1 MCAKWYNENRKN
13 VKGEPM
19 MEKKL
24 LLIDGNSL
32 TYRAFFAL
40 PPMTDAQ
47 GRNTNAAY
55 GFTMML
61 LKLLEEEKPTHM
73 LVAFDASKETFR
85 HDVYQEYKGSR
96 EKTPSELREQFPIVR
111 DICEALGIQMME
123 LDRYEADDLIGTL
136 AQTMPADK
144 VRVVTG
150 DKDLLQL
157 VTSRID
163 VLITK
168 RGITD
173 VQCMTEELF
182 AEIYG
187 GLKPIQMID
196 LKGLMGD
203 KSDNIPGVPG
213 IGEKTAVKLI
223 ASYGSVEGVYE
234 HVDELKGKQKEKIV
248 ENEHLAR
255 LSKELATIKCDV
267 PIEATLDDLEIADVD
282 TQVPYSLFQSLG
294 FKSLTNKFAPVVKEE
309 DKEEL
314 NVKTV
319 TSMPDITDAVLIV
332 EQLREDYMEEDIVG
346 IAMAIEDTIYVASPE
361 LIKDP
366 AFKAWIESD
375 AKKICLDAK
384 QAAFALRKHGMLL
397 NSYEDLLLAGYLL
410 NLSGGTTLDSIAGH
424 YALMAPN
431 EESVFGKG
439 AKRAVPSDDLLHAYL
454 AEKARMVERLFPKV
468 VEELKANQQLELYET
483 LERPLSGVLA
493 DMEWLGIKVDVSTLQ
508 EMQED
513 LKVRLTNLESEI
525 HELAGEA
532 FNINSPKQLGVI
544 LFERLELPVMKKTKT
559 GYSTAAEVLERL
571 SPFHPII
578 EKIMLYRE
586 LGKLQST
593 YVEGLQKVVKEDG
606 KIHTRFAQ
614 TIAQTGRLSSV
625 NPNLQNI
632 PIRLEEGRKIRKA
645 FVPSE
650 PGWSLYA
657 ADYSQIE
664 LRVMAD
670 MSKDETL
677 VDAFRHGADIH
688 TRTASNVFGVPQEEV
703 TSAMRRQAKAVNFGI
718 IYGISD
724 YGLSQ
729 NLNITRKEAQSFID
743 RYFELFP
750 QIKEFM
756 DTAIEKARANG
767 FVETLMNR
775 RRNIPDI
782 NSKNFNLRG
791 FAERTAINTPIQGS
805 AADII
810 KKAMLD
816 VHAALQEAG
825 LQSRLLLQVHDELIF
840 EGPDEELDQLKSL
853 VKKAMEETVELSVP
867 LRVDGDAGK
876 SWFETK

>member
-1 MCAKWYNENRKN
+1 
-13 VKGEPM
+13 M
-19 MEKKL
+19 MENKL

-61 LKLLEEEKPTHM
+61 LKLLEEEQPTHM
-73 LVAFDASKETFR
+73 LVAFDASSETFR

-123 LDRYEADDLIGTL
+123 LHRYEADDLIGTL
-136 AQTMPADK
+136 ARTMPTD
-144 VRVVTG
+144 RTRIVTG

-157 VTSRID
+157 VTD
-163 VLITK
+163 KVEVLITK

-182 AEIYG
+182 AETYG

-203 KSDNIPGVPG
+203 KSDNIPGIPG

-223 ASYGSVEGVYE
+223 SAYGSVEGLYE
-234 HVDELKGKQKEKIV
+234 HVEDLKGKQKEKVIA
-248 ENEHLAR
+248 NEELAR
-255 LSKELATIKCDV
+255 LSKELATIKVDV
-267 PIEATLDDLEIADVD
+267 PLETTLDDLQIRNVD

-294 FKSLTNKFAPVVKEE
+294 FKSLTNRFAPVVKEE
-309 DKEEL
+309 DKEQL
-314 NVKTV
+314 NVV
-319 TSMPDITDAVLIV
+319 TITSLPKDVTDAVLIA
-332 EQLREDYMEEDIVG
+332 EQLREDYMEEDIIG
-346 IAMAIEDTIYVASPE
+346 FAIATPDTIYVAAPTLVE
-361 LIKDP
+361 DP
-366 AFKAWIESD
+366 AFRQWIESEHQ
-375 AKKICLDAK
+375 KICLDAK
-384 QAAFALRKHGMLL
+384 QVAFALRKHGLTL
-397 NSYEDLLLAGYLL
+397 NGYEDLLLAGYLL
-410 NLSGGTTLDSIAGH
+410 NLSGGTTLASIAGH

-431 EESVFGKG
+431 EEAVLGKG
-439 AKRAVPSDDLLHAYL
+439 AKRLAPEDEALHPYL
-454 AEKARMVERLFPKV
+454 AEKARMVELLFPKV
-468 VEELKANQQLELYET
+468 REELKANQQYDLYET

-493 DMEWLGIKVDVSTLQ
+493 EMEWTGIRVDVATLQ
-508 EMQED
+508 EMQAD
-513 LKVRLTNLESEI
+513 LAGRLTELETLVFEA
-525 HELAGEA
+525 AGES

-544 LFERLELPVMKKTKT
+544 LFEKLELPAFKKTKT
-559 GYSTAAEVLERL
+559 GYSTAADVLEKLRPL
-571 SPFHPII
+571 HPVIDH
-578 EKIMLYRE
+578 IMLYRE
-586 LGKLQST
+586 LQKLQST
-593 YVEGLQKVVKEDG
+593 YVEGLQKVIKEDG

-632 PIRLEEGRKIRKA
+632 PIRIEEGRKIRKA
-645 FVPSE
+645 FVPSQT
-650 PGWSLYA
+650 GWSLYA

-670 MSKDETL
+670 MSQDQTL
-677 VDAFRHGADIH
+677 VDAFLHDEDIH
-688 TRTASNVFGVPQEEV
+688 TQTASSVFGVEPEDV
-703 TSAMRRQAKAVNFGI
+703 TGNMRRQAKAVNFGI

-750 QIKEFM
+750 QIKQFM
-756 DTAIEKARANG
+756 DTAIETARANG

-816 VHAALQEAG
+816 VHAALKASN
-825 LQSRLLLQVHDELIF
+825 LKARLLLQVHDELIF
-840 EGPDEELDQLKSL
+840 EAPDEELDALQAL
-853 VKKAMEETVELSVP
+853 VKQAMEQTVELSVP
-867 LRVDGDAGK
+867 LRVDGGAGHT
-876 SWFETK
+876 WYETK

>member
-1 MCAKWYNENRKN
+1 
-13 VKGEPM
+13 M
-19 MEKKL
+19 MENKL

-61 LKLLEEEKPTHM
+61 LKLLEEEQPTHM
-73 LVAFDASKETFR
+73 LVAFDASSETFR

-123 LDRYEADDLIGTL
+123 LHRYEADDLIGTL
-136 AQTMPADK
+136 ARTMLTD
-144 VRVVTG
+144 RTRIVTG

-157 VTSRID
+157 VTD
-163 VLITK
+163 KVEVLITK

-182 AEIYG
+182 AETYG

-203 KSDNIPGVPG
+203 KSDNIPGIPG

-223 ASYGSVEGVYE
+223 SAYGSVEGLYE
-234 HVDELKGKQKEKIV
+234 HVEDLKGKQKEKVIA
-248 ENEHLAR
+248 NEELAR
-255 LSKELATIKCDV
+255 LSKELATIKVDV
-267 PIEATLDDLEIADVD
+267 PLETTLDDLQIRNVD

-294 FKSLTNKFAPVVKEE
+294 FKSLTNRFAPVVKEE
-309 DKEEL
+309 DKEQL
-314 NVKTV
+314 NVV
-319 TSMPDITDAVLIV
+319 TITSLPKDVTDAVLIA
-332 EQLREDYMEEDIVG
+332 EQLREDYMEEDIIG
-346 IAMAIEDTIYVASPE
+346 FAIATPDTIYVAAPTLVE
-361 LIKDP
+361 DP
-366 AFKAWIESD
+366 AFRQWIESEHQ
-375 AKKICLDAK
+375 KICLDAK
-384 QAAFALRKHGMLL
+384 QVAFALRKHGLTL
-397 NSYEDLLLAGYLL
+397 NGYEDLLLAGYLL
-410 NLSGGTTLDSIAGH
+410 NLSGGTTLASIAGH

-431 EESVFGKG
+431 EEAVLGKG
-439 AKRAVPSDDLLHAYL
+439 AKRLAPEDEALHPYL
-454 AEKARMVERLFPKV
+454 AEKARMVELLFPKV
-468 VEELKANQQLELYET
+468 REELKANQQYELYET

-493 DMEWLGIKVDVSTLQ
+493 EMEWTGIRVDVATLQ
-508 EMQED
+508 EMQAD
-513 LKVRLTNLESEI
+513 LAGRLTELETLVFEA
-525 HELAGEA
+525 AGES

-544 LFERLELPVMKKTKT
+544 LFEKLELPAFKKTKT
-559 GYSTAAEVLERL
+559 GYSTAADVLEKLRPL
-571 SPFHPII
+571 HPVIDH
-578 EKIMLYRE
+578 IMLYRE
-586 LGKLQST
+586 LQKLQST
-593 YVEGLQKVVKEDG
+593 YVEGLQKVIKEDG

-632 PIRLEEGRKIRKA
+632 PIRIEEGRKIRKA
-645 FVPSE
+645 FVPSQT
-650 PGWSLYA
+650 GWSLYA

-670 MSKDETL
+670 MSQDQTL
-677 VDAFRHGADIH
+677 VDAFLHDEDIH
-688 TRTASNVFGVPQEEV
+688 TQTASSVFGVEPEDV
-703 TSAMRRQAKAVNFGI
+703 TGNMRRQAKAVNFGI

-750 QIKEFM
+750 QIKQFM
-756 DTAIEKARANG
+756 DTAIETARANG

-816 VHAALQEAG
+816 VHAALKASN
-825 LQSRLLLQVHDELIF
+825 LKARLLLQVHDELIF
-840 EGPDEELDQLKSL
+840 EAPDEELDALQAL
-853 VKKAMEETVELSVP
+853 VKQAMEQTVELSVP
-867 LRVDGDAGK
+867 LRVDGGAGHT
-876 SWFETK
+876 WYETK

>member
-1 MCAKWYNENRKN
+1 
-13 VKGEPM
+13 M
-19 MEKKL
+19 MENKL

-61 LKLLEEEKPTHM
+61 LKLLEEEQPTHM
-73 LVAFDASKETFR
+73 LVAFDASSETFR

-123 LDRYEADDLIGTL
+123 LHRYEADDLIGTL
-136 AQTMPADK
+136 ARTMPTD
-144 VRVVTG
+144 RTRIVTG

-157 VTSRID
+157 VTD
-163 VLITK
+163 KVEVLITK

-182 AEIYG
+182 AETYG

-203 KSDNIPGVPG
+203 KSDNIPGIPG

-223 ASYGSVEGVYE
+223 SAYGSVEGLYE
-234 HVDELKGKQKEKIV
+234 HVEDLKGKQKEKVIA
-248 ENEHLAR
+248 NEELAR
-255 LSKELATIKCDV
+255 LSKELATIKVDV
-267 PIEATLDDLEIADVD
+267 PLETTLDDLQIRDVD

-294 FKSLTNKFAPVVKEE
+294 FKSLTNRFAPVVKEE
-309 DKEEL
+309 DKEQL
-314 NVKTV
+314 NVV
-319 TSMPDITDAVLIV
+319 TITSLPKDVTDAVLIA
-332 EQLREDYMEEDIVG
+332 EQLREDYMEEDIIG
-346 IAMAIEDTIYVASPE
+346 FAIATPDTIYVAAPTLVE
-361 LIKDP
+361 DP
-366 AFKAWIESD
+366 AFRQWIESEHR
-375 AKKICLDAK
+375 KICLDAK
-384 QAAFALRKHGMLL
+384 QVAFALRKHGLTL
-397 NSYEDLLLAGYLL
+397 NGYEDLLLAGYLL
-410 NLSGGTTLDSIAGH
+410 NLSGGTTLASIAGH

-431 EESVFGKG
+431 EEAVLGKG
-439 AKRAVPSDDLLHAYL
+439 AKRLAPEDEALHPYL
-454 AEKARMVERLFPKV
+454 AEKARMVELLFPKV
-468 VEELKANQQLELYET
+468 REELKANQQYELYET

-493 DMEWLGIKVDVSTLQ
+493 EMEWTGIRVDVATLQ
-508 EMQED
+508 EMQAD
-513 LKVRLTNLESEI
+513 LAGRLTELETLVFEA
-525 HELAGEA
+525 AGES

-544 LFERLELPVMKKTKT
+544 LFEKLELPAFKKTKT
-559 GYSTAAEVLERL
+559 GYSTAADVLEKLRPL
-571 SPFHPII
+571 HPVIDH
-578 EKIMLYRE
+578 IMLYRE
-586 LGKLQST
+586 LQKLQST
-593 YVEGLQKVVKEDG
+593 YVEGLQKVIKEDG

-632 PIRLEEGRKIRKA
+632 PIRIEEGRKIRKA
-645 FVPSE
+645 FVPSQT
-650 PGWSLYA
+650 GWSLYA

-670 MSKDETL
+670 MSQDQTL
-677 VDAFRHGADIH
+677 VDAFLHDEDIH
-688 TRTASNVFGVPQEEV
+688 TQTASSVFGVEPEDV
-703 TSAMRRQAKAVNFGI
+703 TGNMRRQAKAVNFGI

-750 QIKEFM
+750 QIKQFM
-756 DTAIEKARANG
+756 DTAIETARANG

-816 VHAALQEAG
+816 VHAALKASN
-825 LQSRLLLQVHDELIF
+825 LKARLLLQVHDELIF
-840 EGPDEELDQLKSL
+840 EAPDEELDALQAL
-853 VKKAMEETVELSVP
+853 VKQAMEQTVELSVP
-867 LRVDGDAGK
+867 LRVDGGAGHT
-876 SWFETK
+876 WYETK

>member
-1 MCAKWYNENRKN
+1 MEN
-13 VKGEPM
+13 
-19 MEKKL
+19 KL

-61 LKLLEEEKPTHM
+61 LKLLEEEQPTHM
-73 LVAFDASKETFR
+73 LVAFDASSETFR

-123 LDRYEADDLIGTL
+123 LHRYEADDLIGTL
-136 AQTMPADK
+136 ARTMLAD
-144 VRVVTG
+144 RTRIVTG

-157 VTSRID
+157 VTD
-163 VLITK
+163 QVEVLITK

-173 VQCMTEELF
+173 VQCMTEDLF
-182 AEIYG
+182 AETYG

-203 KSDNIPGVPG
+203 KSDNIPGIPG
-213 IGEKTAVKLI
+213 IGEKTAIKLI
-223 ASYGSVEGVYE
+223 SAYGSVEGLYE
-234 HVDELKGKQKEKIV
+234 HVEDLKGKQKEKVIA
-248 ENEHLAR
+248 NEDLAR
-255 LSKELATIKCDV
+255 LSKELATIKLDV
-267 PIEATLDDLEIADVD
+267 PLDVTLPDLQISDVD

-294 FKSLTNKFAPVVKEE
+294 FKSLTNRFAPVIKEE
-309 DKEEL
+309 DKEQL
-314 NVKTV
+314 NVET
-319 TSMPDITDAVLIV
+319 ITTLPSDVQDAVLVV
-332 EQLREDYMEEDIVG
+332 EQLREDYMEEDIIG
-346 IAMAIEDTIYVASPE
+346 FSIATPNQIYVASRE
-361 LIKDP
+361 LVEDP
-366 AFKAWIESD
+366 AFREWIESD
-375 AKKICLDAK
+375 HQKICLDAK
-384 QAAFALRKHGMLL
+384 QAAFALRKHGLKL
-397 NSYEDLLLAGYLL
+397 QAFDDLLLAGYLL
-410 NLSGGTTLDSIAGH
+410 NLSGGTTLASIAGH
-424 YALMAPN
+424 YAMMAPS
-431 EESVFGKG
+431 EEAVLGKG
-439 AKRAVPSDDLLHAYL
+439 AKRSVPTDELLHPYL
-454 AEKARMVERLFPKV
+454 AEKARMIERLFPKV
-468 VEELKANQQLELYET
+468 QEELKANQQFDLYET

-493 DMEWLGIKVDVSTLQ
+493 EMEWTGIRVDVATLQ
-508 EMQED
+508 EMQHD
-513 LKVRLTNLESEI
+513 LAGRLTDLE
-525 HELAGEA
+525 ELIYGQAGEA

-544 LFERLELPVMKKTKT
+544 LFEKLELPAFKKTKT
-559 GYSTAAEVLERL
+559 GYSTAADVLEKLRPL
-571 SPFHPII
+571 HPVIDH
-578 EKIMLYRE
+578 IMLYRE
-586 LGKLQST
+586 LQKLQST
-593 YVEGLQKVVKEDG
+593 YVEGLQKVIKEDG

-632 PIRLEEGRKIRKA
+632 PVRIEEGRKIRKA
-645 FVPSE
+645 FVPSQA
-650 PGWSLYA
+650 GWSLYA

-664 LRVMAD
+664 LRVMAH
-670 MSKDETL
+670 MSEDKTL
-677 VDAFRHGADIH
+677 VDAFLHDADIH
-688 TRTASNVFGVPQEEV
+688 TQTASSVFSVDPGDV
-703 TSAMRRQAKAVNFGI
+703 TGNMRRQAKAVNFGI

-729 NLNITRKEAQSFID
+729 NLNISRKEAQDFID

-750 QIKEFM
+750 QIKLFM
-756 DTAIEKARANG
+756 DAAIEKARANG

-816 VHAALQEAG
+816 VHAALETSPLKA
-825 LQSRLLLQVHDELIF
+825 RLLLQVHDELIF
-840 EGPDEELDQLKSL
+840 EAPDEELDALKAL
-853 VKKAMEETVELSVP
+853 VKQAMEQTVELSVP
-867 LRVDGDAGK
+867 LRVDGDAGH
-876 SWFETK
+876 SWYETK

>member
-1 MCAKWYNENRKN
+1 
-13 VKGEPM
+13 M
-19 MEKKL
+19 MENKL

-61 LKLLEEEKPTHM
+61 LKLLEEEQPTHM
-73 LVAFDASKETFR
+73 LVAFDASSETFR

-123 LDRYEADDLIGTL
+123 LHRYEADDLIGTL
-136 AQTMPADK
+136 ARTMPTD
-144 VRVVTG
+144 RTRIVTG

-157 VTSRID
+157 VTD
-163 VLITK
+163 KVEVLITK

-182 AEIYG
+182 AETYG

-203 KSDNIPGVPG
+203 KSDNIPGIPG

-223 ASYGSVEGVYE
+223 SAYGSVEGLYE
-234 HVDELKGKQKEKIV
+234 HVEDLKGKQKEKVIA
-248 ENEHLAR
+248 NEELAR
-255 LSKELATIKCDV
+255 LSKELATIKIDV
-267 PIEATLDDLEIADVD
+267 PLETTLDDLQIRDID

-294 FKSLTNKFAPVVKEE
+294 FKSLTNRFAPVVKEE
-309 DKEEL
+309 DKEQL
-314 NVKTV
+314 NVV
-319 TSMPDITDAVLIV
+319 TITSLPEGVTDAVLV
-332 EQLREDYMEEDIVG
+332 AEQLREDYMEEDIIG
-346 IAMAIEDTIYVASPE
+346 FAIATPETIYVAAPTLVE
-361 LIKDP
+361 DA
-366 AFKAWIESD
+366 AFRQWIESEHR
-375 AKKICLDAK
+375 KICLDAK
-384 QAAFALRKHGMLL
+384 QVAFALRKHGLTL
-397 NSYEDLLLAGYLL
+397 NGYEDLLLAGYLL
-410 NLSGGTTLDSIAGH
+410 NLSGGTTLASIAGH

-431 EESVFGKG
+431 EEAVLGKG
-439 AKRAVPSDDLLHAYL
+439 AKRLAPDDETLHPYL
-454 AEKARMVERLFPKV
+454 AEKARMIELLFPKV
-468 VEELKANQQLELYET
+468 REELKANQQYELYET

-493 DMEWLGIKVDVSTLQ
+493 EMEWTGIRVDVATLQ
-508 EMQED
+508 EMQAD
-513 LKVRLTNLESEI
+513 LAGRLTELETLVFEA
-525 HELAGEA
+525 AGES

-544 LFERLELPVMKKTKT
+544 LFEKLELPAFKKTKT
-559 GYSTAAEVLERL
+559 GYSTAADVLEKLRPL
-571 SPFHPII
+571 HPVIDH
-578 EKIMLYRE
+578 IMLYRE
-586 LGKLQST
+586 LQKLQST
-593 YVEGLQKVVKEDG
+593 YVEGLQKVIKEDG

-632 PIRLEEGRKIRKA
+632 PIRIEEGRKIRKA

-650 PGWSLYA
+650 TGWSLYA

-670 MSKDETL
+670 MSQDQTL
-677 VDAFRHGADIH
+677 VDAFLHDEDIH
-688 TRTASNVFGVPQEEV
+688 TQTASSVFGVEPEDV
-703 TSAMRRQAKAVNFGI
+703 TGNMRRQAKAVNFGI

-750 QIKEFM
+750 QIKQFM
-756 DTAIEKARANG
+756 DTAIETARANG

-816 VHAALQEAG
+816 VHAALQASD
-825 LQSRLLLQVHDELIF
+825 LKARLLLQVHDELIF
-840 EGPDEELDQLKSL
+840 EAPDEELDALQAL
-853 VKKAMEETVELSVP
+853 VKQAMEQTVELSVP
-867 LRVDGDAGK
+867 LRVDGGAGHT
-876 SWFETK
+876 WYETK

>member
-1 MCAKWYNENRKN
+1 MEN
-13 VKGEPM
+13 
-19 MEKKL
+19 KL

-61 LKLLEEEKPTHM
+61 LKLLEEEQPTHM
-73 LVAFDASKETFR
+73 LVAFDASSETFR

-123 LDRYEADDLIGTL
+123 LHRYEADDLIGTL
-136 AQTMPADK
+136 ARTMPAD
-144 VRVVTG
+144 RIRIVTG

-157 VTSRID
+157 VTD
-163 VLITK
+163 QVEVLITK

-173 VQCMTEELF
+173 VQCMTEDLF
-182 AEIYG
+182 AETYG

-203 KSDNIPGVPG
+203 KSDNIPGIPG
-213 IGEKTAVKLI
+213 IGEKTAIKLI
-223 ASYGSVEGVYE
+223 SAYGSVEGLYE
-234 HVDELKGKQKEKIV
+234 HVEDLKGKQKEKV
-248 ENEHLAR
+248 MANEDLAR
-255 LSKELATIKCDV
+255 LSKELATIKLDV
-267 PIEATLDDLEIADVD
+267 PLDVTLPDLQISDVD

-294 FKSLTNKFAPVVKEE
+294 FKSLTNRFAPVIKEE
-309 DKEEL
+309 DKEQL
-314 NVKTV
+314 NVET
-319 TSMPDITDAVLIV
+319 ITTLPSDVQDAVLVV
-332 EQLREDYMEEDIVG
+332 EQLREDYMEEDIIG
-346 IAMAIEDTIYVASPE
+346 FSIATPNQIYVASRE
-361 LIKDP
+361 LVEDP
-366 AFKAWIESD
+366 AFREWIESD
-375 AKKICLDAK
+375 HQKICLDAK
-384 QAAFALRKHGMLL
+384 QAAFALRKHGLKL
-397 NSYEDLLLAGYLL
+397 QAFDDLLLAGYLL
-410 NLSGGTTLDSIAGH
+410 NLSGGTTLASIAGH
-424 YALMAPN
+424 YAMMAPS
-431 EESVFGKG
+431 EEAVLGKG
-439 AKRAVPSDDLLHAYL
+439 AKRSVPTDELLHPYL
-454 AEKARMVERLFPKV
+454 AEKARMIERLFPKV
-468 VEELKANQQLELYET
+468 QEELKANQQFELYET

-493 DMEWLGIKVDVSTLQ
+493 EMEWTGIRVDVATLQ
-508 EMQED
+508 EMQHD
-513 LKVRLTNLESEI
+513 LAGRLTDLE
-525 HELAGEA
+525 ELIYGQAGEA

-544 LFERLELPVMKKTKT
+544 LFEKLELPAFKKTKT
-559 GYSTAAEVLERL
+559 GYSTAADVLEKLRPL
-571 SPFHPII
+571 HPVIDH
-578 EKIMLYRE
+578 IMLYRE
-586 LGKLQST
+586 LQKLQST
-593 YVEGLQKVVKEDG
+593 YVEGLQKVIKEDG

-632 PIRLEEGRKIRKA
+632 PVRIEEGRKIRKA
-645 FVPSE
+645 FVPSQA
-650 PGWSLYA
+650 GWSLYA

-664 LRVMAD
+664 LRVMAH
-670 MSKDETL
+670 MSEDKTL
-677 VDAFRHGADIH
+677 VDAFLHDADIH
-688 TRTASNVFGVPQEEV
+688 TQTASSVFSVDPGDV
-703 TSAMRRQAKAVNFGI
+703 TGNMRRQAKAVNFGI

-729 NLNITRKEAQSFID
+729 NLNISRKEAQDFID

-750 QIKEFM
+750 QIKLFM
-756 DTAIEKARANG
+756 DAAIEKARANG

-816 VHAALQEAG
+816 VHAALEASP
-825 LQSRLLLQVHDELIF
+825 LKARLLLQVHDELIF
-840 EGPDEELDQLKSL
+840 EAPDEELDALKAL
-853 VKKAMEETVELSVP
+853 VKQAMEQTVELSVP
-867 LRVDGDAGK
+867 LRVDGDAGH
-876 SWFETK
+876 SWYETK

>member
-1 MCAKWYNENRKN
+1 
-13 VKGEPM
+13 M
-19 MEKKL
+19 MENKL

-61 LKLLEEEKPTHM
+61 LKLLEEEQPTHM
-73 LVAFDASKETFR
+73 LVAFDASSETFR

-123 LDRYEADDLIGTL
+123 LHRYEADDLIGTL
-136 AQTMPADK
+136 AQTMPAD
-144 VRVVTG
+144 RIRIVTG

-157 VTSRID
+157 VTD
-163 VLITK
+163 QVEVLITK

-173 VQCMTEELF
+173 VLCMTEELF
-182 AEIYG
+182 AETYG

-213 IGEKTAVKLI
+213 IGEKTAIKLI
-223 ASYGSVEGVYE
+223 SAYGSVEGLYE
-234 HVDELKGKQKEKIV
+234 HVEDLKGKQKEKV
-248 ENEHLAR
+248 VANEELAR
-255 LSKELATIKCDV
+255 LSKELATIKLDV
-267 PIEATLDDLEIADVD
+267 PLDVTLDDLQISDVD

-294 FKSLTNKFAPVVKEE
+294 FKSLTNRFAPVVEE
-309 DKEEL
+309 ADKEQL
-314 NVKTV
+314 NIQAI
-319 TSMPDITDAVLIV
+319 TSLPSDVTDAVLVV
-332 EQLREDYMEEDIVG
+332 EQLREDYMEEDIIGFG
-346 IAMAIEDTIYVASPE
+346 IATPDQIYVASSE
-361 LIKDP
+361 LVNDP
-366 AFKAWIESD
+366 AFRDWIESEHQ
-375 AKKICLDAK
+375 KICLDAK
-384 QAAFALRKHGMLL
+384 QVAFALRKHGLKL
-397 NSYEDLLLAGYLL
+397 TAYDDLLLAGYLL
-410 NLSGGTTLDSIAGH
+410 NLSGGTTLASIAGH
-424 YALMAPN
+424 YMLMAPN
-431 EESVFGKG
+431 EESVLGKG
-439 AKRAVPSDDLLHAYL
+439 AKRLAPADELLHPYL
-454 AEKARMVERLFPKV
+454 AEKARMIELLFPKV
-468 VEELKANQQLELYET
+468 KEELKANQQFELYET

-493 DMEWLGIKVDVSTLQ
+493 EMEWTGIRVDVGTLQ
-508 EMQED
+508 EMQTD
-513 LKVRLTNLESEI
+513 
-525 HELAGEA
+525 LAGRLHDLEQLIYGEVGEE

-544 LFERLELPVMKKTKT
+544 LFEKLELPAFKKTKT
-559 GYSTAAEVLERL
+559 GYSTAADVLEKLRPL
-571 SPFHPII
+571 HPVIDH
-578 EKIMLYRE
+578 IMLYRE
-586 LGKLQST
+586 LQKLQST
-593 YVEGLQKVVKEDG
+593 YVEGLQKVIKEDG

-632 PIRLEEGRKIRKA
+632 PVRIEEGRKIRKA

-664 LRVMAD
+664 LRVMAH
-670 MSKDETL
+670 MSEDKTL
-677 VDAFRHGADIH
+677 VQAFLDDADIH
-688 TRTASNVFGVPQEEV
+688 TQTASSVFGVAPNDV
-703 TSAMRRQAKAVNFGI
+703 TGNMRRQAKAVNFGI

-729 NLNITRKEAQSFID
+729 NLNISRKEAQDFID

-750 QIKEFM
+750 QIKLFM
-756 DTAIEKARANG
+756 DAAIEKARMNG

-816 VHAALQEAG
+816 VHAALEASP
-825 LQSRLLLQVHDELIF
+825 LQARLLLQVHDELIF
-840 EGPDEELDQLKSL
+840 EAPDEELDALKTL
-853 VKKAMEETVELSVP
+853 VKQAMEQTVHLSVP
-867 LRVDGDAGK
+867 LRVDGDAGH
-876 SWFETK
+876 SWYETK

>member
-1 MCAKWYNENRKN
+1 
-13 VKGEPM
+13 M
-19 MEKKL
+19 MENKL

-61 LKLLEEEKPTHM
+61 LKLIEEEQPTHM
-73 LVAFDASKETFR
+73 LVAFDASSETFR

-123 LDRYEADDLIGTL
+123 LHRYEADDLIGTL
-136 AQTMPADK
+136 ARTMPTD
-144 VRVVTG
+144 RTRIVTG

-157 VTSRID
+157 VTD
-163 VLITK
+163 KVEVLITK

-182 AEIYG
+182 AETYG

-203 KSDNIPGVPG
+203 KSDNIPGIPG

-223 ASYGSVEGVYE
+223 SAYGSVEGLYE
-234 HVDELKGKQKEKIV
+234 HVEDLKGKQKEKVIA
-248 ENEHLAR
+248 NEELAR
-255 LSKELATIKCDV
+255 LSKELATIKVDV
-267 PIEATLDDLEIADVD
+267 PLETTLDDLQIRDVD

-294 FKSLTNKFAPVVKEE
+294 FKSLTNRFAPVVKEE
-309 DKEEL
+309 DKEQL
-314 NVKTV
+314 NVV
-319 TSMPDITDAVLIV
+319 TITSLPKDVTDAVLIA
-332 EQLREDYMEEDIVG
+332 EQLREDYMEEDIIG
-346 IAMAIEDTIYVASPE
+346 FAIATPDTIYVAAPTLVE
-361 LIKDP
+361 DT
-366 AFKAWIESD
+366 AFRQWIESEHQ
-375 AKKICLDAK
+375 KICLDAK
-384 QAAFALRKHGMLL
+384 QVAFALRKHGLTL
-397 NSYEDLLLAGYLL
+397 NGYEDLLLAGYLL
-410 NLSGGTTLDSIAGH
+410 NLSGGTTLASIAGH

-431 EESVFGKG
+431 EEAVLGKG
-439 AKRAVPSDDLLHAYL
+439 AKRLAPEDEALHPYL
-454 AEKARMVERLFPKV
+454 AEKARMVELLFPKV
-468 VEELKANQQLELYET
+468 REELKANQQYELYET

-493 DMEWLGIKVDVSTLQ
+493 EMEWTGIRVDVATLQ
-508 EMQED
+508 EMQAD
-513 LKVRLTNLESEI
+513 LAGRLTELETLVFEA
-525 HELAGEA
+525 AGES

-544 LFERLELPVMKKTKT
+544 LFEKLELPAFKKTKT
-559 GYSTAAEVLERL
+559 GYSTAADVLEKLRPL
-571 SPFHPII
+571 HPVIDH
-578 EKIMLYRE
+578 IMLYRE
-586 LGKLQST
+586 LQKLQST
-593 YVEGLQKVVKEDG
+593 YVEGLQKVIKEDG

-632 PIRLEEGRKIRKA
+632 PIRIEEGRKIRKA
-645 FVPSE
+645 FVPSQT
-650 PGWSLYA
+650 GWSLYA

-670 MSKDETL
+670 MSQDQTL
-677 VDAFRHGADIH
+677 VDAFLHDEDIH
-688 TRTASNVFGVPQEEV
+688 TQTASSVFGVEPEDV
-703 TSAMRRQAKAVNFGI
+703 TGNMRRQAKAVNFGI

-750 QIKEFM
+750 QIKQFM
-756 DTAIEKARANG
+756 DTAIETARANG

-816 VHAALQEAG
+816 VHAALKASN
-825 LQSRLLLQVHDELIF
+825 LKARLLLQVHDELIF
-840 EGPDEELDQLKSL
+840 EAPDEELDALQAL
-853 VKKAMEETVELSVP
+853 VKQAMEQTVELSVP
-867 LRVDGDAGK
+867 LRVDGGAGHT
-876 SWFETK
+876 WYETK

>member
-1 MCAKWYNENRKN
+1 
-13 VKGEPM
+13 M
-19 MEKKL
+19 MENKL

-61 LKLLEEEKPTHM
+61 LKLLEEEQPTHM
-73 LVAFDASKETFR
+73 LVAFDASSETFR

-123 LDRYEADDLIGTL
+123 LHRYEADDLIGTL
-136 AQTMPADK
+136 AQTMPAD
-144 VRVVTG
+144 RIRIVTG

-157 VTSRID
+157 VTD
-163 VLITK
+163 QVEVLITK

-173 VQCMTEELF
+173 VLCMTEELF
-182 AEIYG
+182 AETYG
-187 GLKPIQMID
+187 GLKPMQMID

-213 IGEKTAVKLI
+213 IGEKTAIKLI
-223 ASYGSVEGVYE
+223 SAYGSVEGLYE
-234 HVDELKGKQKEKIV
+234 HVEDLKGKQKEKV
-248 ENEHLAR
+248 VANEELAR
-255 LSKELATIKCDV
+255 LSKELATIKLDV
-267 PIEATLDDLEIADVD
+267 PLDVTLDDLKISEVD
-282 TQVPYSLFQSLG
+282 TQIPYSLFQSLG
-294 FKSLTNKFAPVVKEE
+294 FKSLTNRFAPVVEE
-309 DKEEL
+309 ADKEQL
-314 NVKTV
+314 NVKTISSLPLDV
-319 TSMPDITDAVLIV
+319 KDAVLVV
-332 EQLREDYMEEDIVG
+332 EQLREDYMEEDIIGFG
-346 IAMAIEDTIYVASPE
+346 IATPDQIYVASSE
-361 LIKDP
+361 LVNDP
-366 AFKAWIESD
+366 AFRDWIESEHQ
-375 AKKICLDAK
+375 KICLDAK
-384 QAAFALRKHGMLL
+384 QVAFALRKHGLTL
-397 NSYEDLLLAGYLL
+397 TAFDDLLLAGYLL
-410 NLSGGTTLDSIAGH
+410 NLSGGTTLASIAGH
-424 YALMAPN
+424 YMLMAPN
-431 EESVFGKG
+431 EEAVLGKG
-439 AKRAVPSDDLLHAYL
+439 AKRLAPTDDLLHPYL
-454 AEKARMVERLFPKV
+454 AEKARMIELLFPKV
-468 VEELKANQQLELYET
+468 VEELKANQQFELYET

-493 DMEWLGIKVDVSTLQ
+493 EMEWTGIRVDVATLQ
-508 EMQED
+508 EMQQD
-513 LKVRLTNLESEI
+513 LGGRLHDLEQLIYGEV
-525 HELAGEA
+525 GEA

-544 LFERLELPVMKKTKT
+544 LFEKLELPAFKKTKT
-559 GYSTAAEVLERL
+559 GYSTAADVLEKLRPL
-571 SPFHPII
+571 HPVIDH
-578 EKIMLYRE
+578 IMLYRE
-586 LGKLQST
+586 LQKLQST
-593 YVEGLQKVVKEDG
+593 YVEGLQKVIKEDG

-632 PIRLEEGRKIRKA
+632 PVRIEEGRKIRKA

-664 LRVMAD
+664 LRVMAH
-670 MSKDETL
+670 MSEDKTL
-677 VDAFRHGADIH
+677 VQAFLDDADIH
-688 TRTASNVFGVPQEEV
+688 TQTASSVFGVESNDV
-703 TSAMRRQAKAVNFGI
+703 TGNMRRQAKAVNFGI

-729 NLNITRKEAQSFID
+729 NLNISRKEAQEFID

-750 QIKEFM
+750 QIKLFM
-756 DTAIEKARANG
+756 DAAIEKARMNG

-816 VHAALQEAG
+816 VHAALEQSP
-825 LQSRLLLQVHDELIF
+825 LQARLLLQVHDELIF
-840 EGPDEELDQLKSL
+840 EAPDEELDALKSL
-853 VKKAMEETVELSVP
+853 VKQAMEQTVHLSVP
-867 LRVDGDAGK
+867 LRVDGDAGH
-876 SWFETK
+876 SWYETK

>member
-1 MCAKWYNENRKN
+1 MEN
-13 VKGEPM
+13 
-19 MEKKL
+19 KL

-61 LKLLEEEKPTHM
+61 LKLLEEEQPTHM
-73 LVAFDASKETFR
+73 LVAFDASSETFR

-123 LDRYEADDLIGTL
+123 LHRYEADDLIGTL
-136 AQTMPADK
+136 ARTMPAD
-144 VRVVTG
+144 RTRIVTG

-157 VTSRID
+157 VTD
-163 VLITK
+163 QVEVLITK

-173 VQCMTEELF
+173 VQCMTEDLF
-182 AEIYG
+182 AETYG

-203 KSDNIPGVPG
+203 KSDNIPGIPG
-213 IGEKTAVKLI
+213 IGEKTAIKLI
-223 ASYGSVEGVYE
+223 SAYSSVEGLYE
-234 HVDELKGKQKEKIV
+234 HVEDLKGKQKEKVIA
-248 ENEHLAR
+248 NEDLAR
-255 LSKELATIKCDV
+255 LSKELATIKLDV
-267 PIEATLDDLEIADVD
+267 PLDVTLPDLQISDVD

-294 FKSLTNKFAPVVKEE
+294 FKSLTNRFAPVIKEE
-309 DKEEL
+309 DKEQL
-314 NVKTV
+314 NVET
-319 TSMPDITDAVLIV
+319 ITTLPSDVQDAVLVV
-332 EQLREDYMEEDIVG
+332 EQLREDYMEEDIIG
-346 IAMAIEDTIYVASPE
+346 FSIATPNQIYVASRE
-361 LIKDP
+361 LVEDP
-366 AFKAWIESD
+366 AFREWIESD
-375 AKKICLDAK
+375 HQKICLDAK
-384 QAAFALRKHGMLL
+384 QAAFALRKHDLKL
-397 NSYEDLLLAGYLL
+397 QAFDDLLLAGYLL
-410 NLSGGTTLDSIAGH
+410 NLSGGTTLASIAGH
-424 YALMAPN
+424 YAMMAPS
-431 EESVFGKG
+431 EEAVLGKG
-439 AKRAVPSDDLLHAYL
+439 AKRSVPTDELLHPYL
-454 AEKARMVERLFPKV
+454 AEKARMIERLFPKV
-468 VEELKANQQLELYET
+468 QEELKANQQFELYET

-493 DMEWLGIKVDVSTLQ
+493 EMEWTGIRVDVATLQ
-508 EMQED
+508 EMQHD
-513 LKVRLTNLESEI
+513 LAGRLTELE
-525 HELAGEA
+525 ELIYGQAGEA

-544 LFERLELPVMKKTKT
+544 LFEKLELPAFKKTKT
-559 GYSTAAEVLERL
+559 GYSTAADVLEKLRPL
-571 SPFHPII
+571 HPVIDH
-578 EKIMLYRE
+578 IMLYRE
-586 LGKLQST
+586 LQKLQST
-593 YVEGLQKVVKEDG
+593 YVEGLQKVIKEDG

-632 PIRLEEGRKIRKA
+632 PVRIEEGRKIRKA
-645 FVPSE
+645 FVPSQA
-650 PGWSLYA
+650 GWSLYA

-664 LRVMAD
+664 LRVMAH
-670 MSKDETL
+670 MSEDKTL
-677 VDAFRHGADIH
+677 VDAFLHDADIH
-688 TRTASNVFGVPQEEV
+688 TQTASSVFSVDPGDV
-703 TSAMRRQAKAVNFGI
+703 TGNMRRQAKAVNFGI

-729 NLNITRKEAQSFID
+729 NLNISRKEAQDFID

-750 QIKEFM
+750 QIKLFM
-756 DTAIEKARANG
+756 DAAIEKARANG

-816 VHAALQEAG
+816 VHAALEASP
-825 LQSRLLLQVHDELIF
+825 LKARLLLQVHDELIF
-840 EGPDEELDQLKSL
+840 EAPDEELDALKAL
-853 VKKAMEETVELSVP
+853 VKQAMEQTVELSVP
-867 LRVDGDAGK
+867 LRVDGDAGH
-876 SWFETK
+876 SWYETK

>member
-1 MCAKWYNENRKN
+1 MEN
-13 VKGEPM
+13 
-19 MEKKL
+19 KL

-61 LKLLEEEKPTHM
+61 LKLLEEEQPTHM
-73 LVAFDASKETFR
+73 LVAFDASSETFR

-111 DICEALGIQMME
+111 DICEALGIKMME
-123 LDRYEADDLIGTL
+123 LHRYEADDLIGTL
-136 AQTMPADK
+136 ARTMPAD
-144 VRVVTG
+144 RTRIVTG

-157 VTSRID
+157 VTD
-163 VLITK
+163 QVEVLITK

-203 KSDNIPGVPG
+203 KSDNIPGIPG
-213 IGEKTAVKLI
+213 IGEKTAIKLI
-223 ASYGSVEGVYE
+223 SAYGSVEGLYE
-234 HVDELKGKQKEKIV
+234 HVEELKGKQKEKVIA
-248 ENEHLAR
+248 NEDLAR
-255 LSKELATIKCDV
+255 LSKELATIKLDV
-267 PIEATLDDLEIADVD
+267 PLDVTLPDLQISDVD

-294 FKSLTNKFAPVVKEE
+294 FKSLTNRFAPVIKEE
-309 DKEEL
+309 DKEQL
-314 NVKTV
+314 NVET
-319 TSMPDITDAVLIV
+319 ITTLPSDVEDAVLVV
-332 EQLREDYMEEDIVG
+332 EQLREDYMEEDIIG
-346 IAMAIEDTIYVASPE
+346 FSIATPDQIYVASQE
-361 LIKDP
+361 LVEDA
-366 AFKAWIESD
+366 AFREWIESD
-375 AKKICLDAK
+375 HQKICLDAK
-384 QAAFALRKHGMLL
+384 QAAFALRKHGLKL
-397 NSYEDLLLAGYLL
+397 QAFDDLLLAGYLL
-410 NLSGGTTLDSIAGH
+410 NLSGGTTLASIAGH
-424 YALMAPN
+424 YAMMAPS
-431 EESVFGKG
+431 EEAVLGKG
-439 AKRAVPSDDLLHAYL
+439 AKRSVPTDELLHPYL
-454 AEKARMVERLFPKV
+454 AEKARMIERLFPKV
-468 VEELKANQQLELYET
+468 QEELKANQQFDLYEM

-493 DMEWLGIKVDVSTLQ
+493 EMEWTGIRVDVATLQ
-508 EMQED
+508 EMQHD
-513 LKVRLTNLESEI
+513 LAGRLTDLE
-525 HELAGEA
+525 ELIYGQAGEE

-544 LFERLELPVMKKTKT
+544 LFEKLELPAFKKTKT
-559 GYSTAAEVLERL
+559 GYSTAADVLEKLRPL
-571 SPFHPII
+571 HPVIDH
-578 EKIMLYRE
+578 IMLYRE
-586 LGKLQST
+586 LQKLQST
-593 YVEGLQKVVKEDG
+593 YVEGLQKVIKEDG

-632 PIRLEEGRKIRKA
+632 PVRIEEGRKIRKA
-645 FVPSE
+645 FVPSQA
-650 PGWSLYA
+650 GWSLYA

-664 LRVMAD
+664 LRVMAH
-670 MSKDETL
+670 MSEDKTL
-677 VDAFRHGADIH
+677 VDAFLHDADIH
-688 TRTASNVFGVPQEEV
+688 TQTASSVFSVDPGDV
-703 TSAMRRQAKAVNFGI
+703 TGNMRRQAKAVNFGI

-729 NLNITRKEAQSFID
+729 NLNISRKEAQDFID

-750 QIKEFM
+750 QIKLFM
-756 DTAIEKARANG
+756 DAAIEKARANG

-816 VHAALQEAG
+816 VHAALEASP
-825 LQSRLLLQVHDELIF
+825 LKARLLLQVHDELIF
-840 EGPDEELDQLKSL
+840 EAPDEELEELKAL
-853 VKKAMEETVELSVP
+853 VKQAMEQTVELSVP
-867 LRVDGDAGK
+867 LRVDGDAGH
-876 SWFETK
+876 SWYETK

>member
-1 MCAKWYNENRKN
+1 
-13 VKGEPM
+13 M
-19 MEKKL
+19 MENKL

-61 LKLLEEEKPTHM
+61 LKLLEEEQPTHM
-73 LVAFDASKETFR
+73 LVAFDASSETFR

-123 LDRYEADDLIGTL
+123 LHRYEADDLIGTL
-136 AQTMPADK
+136 ARTLPTD
-144 VRVVTG
+144 RTRIVTG

-157 VTSRID
+157 VTD
-163 VLITK
+163 KVEVLITK

-182 AEIYG
+182 AETYG

-203 KSDNIPGVPG
+203 KSDNIPGIPG

-223 ASYGSVEGVYE
+223 SAYGSVEGLYE
-234 HVDELKGKQKEKIV
+234 HVEDLKGKQKEKVIA
-248 ENEHLAR
+248 NEELAR
-255 LSKELATIKCDV
+255 LSKELATIKVDV
-267 PIEATLDDLEIADVD
+267 PLETTLDDLQIRDVD

-294 FKSLTNKFAPVVKEE
+294 FKSLTNRFAPVVKEE
-309 DKEEL
+309 DKEQL
-314 NVKTV
+314 NVV
-319 TSMPDITDAVLIV
+319 TITSLPEDVTDAVLLA
-332 EQLREDYMEEDIVG
+332 EQLREDYMEEDIIG
-346 IAMAIEDTIYVASPE
+346 FAIATPDTIYVAAPTLVE
-361 LIKDP
+361 DP
-366 AFKAWIESD
+366 AFRQWIESEHR
-375 AKKICLDAK
+375 KICLDAK
-384 QAAFALRKHGMLL
+384 QVAFTLRKHGLTL
-397 NSYEDLLLAGYLL
+397 NGYEDLLLAGYLL
-410 NLSGGTTLDSIAGH
+410 NLSGGTTLASIAGH

-431 EESVFGKG
+431 EEAVLGKG
-439 AKRAVPSDDLLHAYL
+439 AKRLAPADDVLHPYL
-454 AEKARMVERLFPKV
+454 AEKARMIELLFPKV
-468 VEELKANQQLELYET
+468 REELKANQQYELYET

-493 DMEWLGIKVDVSTLQ
+493 EMEWTGIRVDVATLQ
-508 EMQED
+508 SMQAD
-513 LKVRLTNLESEI
+513 LAGRLTELETLVFEA
-525 HELAGEA
+525 AGES

-544 LFERLELPVMKKTKT
+544 LFEKLELPAFKKTKT
-559 GYSTAAEVLERL
+559 GYSTAADVLEKLRPL
-571 SPFHPII
+571 HPVIDH
-578 EKIMLYRE
+578 IMLYRE
-586 LGKLQST
+586 LQKLQST
-593 YVEGLQKVVKEDG
+593 YVEGLQKVIKEDG

-632 PIRLEEGRKIRKA
+632 PIRIEEGRKIRKA

-650 PGWSLYA
+650 AGWSLYA

-670 MSKDETL
+670 MSQDQTL
-677 VDAFRHGADIH
+677 VDAFLHDEDIH
-688 TRTASNVFGVPQEEV
+688 TQTASSVFGVEPEDV
-703 TSAMRRQAKAVNFGI
+703 TGNMRRQAKAVNFGI

-750 QIKEFM
+750 QIKQFM
-756 DTAIEKARANG
+756 DTAIETARANG

-816 VHAALQEAG
+816 VHAALQASD
-825 LQSRLLLQVHDELIF
+825 LKARLLLQVHDELIF
-840 EGPDEELDQLKSL
+840 EAPDEELDALQAL
-853 VKKAMEETVELSVP
+853 VKQAMEQTVELSVP
-867 LRVDGDAGK
+867 LRVDGGAGHT
-876 SWFETK
+876 WYETK

>member
-1 MCAKWYNENRKN
+1 
-13 VKGEPM
+13 M
-19 MEKKL
+19 MENKL

-61 LKLLEEEKPTHM
+61 LKLLEEEQPTHM
-73 LVAFDASKETFR
+73 LVAFDASSETFR

-123 LDRYEADDLIGTL
+123 LHRYEADDLIGTL
-136 AQTMPADK
+136 ARTMPTD
-144 VRVVTG
+144 RTRIVTG

-157 VTSRID
+157 VTD
-163 VLITK
+163 KVEVLITK

-182 AEIYG
+182 AETYG

-203 KSDNIPGVPG
+203 KSDNIPGIPG

-223 ASYGSVEGVYE
+223 SAYGSVEGLYE
-234 HVDELKGKQKEKIV
+234 HVEDLKGKQKEKVIA
-248 ENEHLAR
+248 NEELAR
-255 LSKELATIKCDV
+255 LSKELATIKVDV
-267 PIEATLDDLEIADVD
+267 PLETTLDDLQIRDVD

-294 FKSLTNKFAPVVKEE
+294 FKSLTNRFAPVVKEE
-309 DKEEL
+309 DKEQL
-314 NVKTV
+314 NVV
-319 TSMPDITDAVLIV
+319 TITSLPEDVTDAVLLA
-332 EQLREDYMEEDIVG
+332 EQLREDYMEEDIIG
-346 IAMAIEDTIYVASPE
+346 FAIATPDTIYVAAPTLVE
-361 LIKDP
+361 DP
-366 AFKAWIESD
+366 AFRQWIESEHR
-375 AKKICLDAK
+375 KICLDAK
-384 QAAFALRKHGMLL
+384 QVAFALRKHGLTL
-397 NSYEDLLLAGYLL
+397 NGYEDLLLAGYLL
-410 NLSGGTTLDSIAGH
+410 NLSGGTTLASIAGH

-431 EESVFGKG
+431 EEAVLGKG
-439 AKRAVPSDDLLHAYL
+439 AKRLAPADDVLHPYL
-454 AEKARMVERLFPKV
+454 AEKARMIELLFPKV
-468 VEELKANQQLELYET
+468 REELKANQQYELYKT

-493 DMEWLGIKVDVSTLQ
+493 EMEWTGIRVDVATLQ
-508 EMQED
+508 SMQAD
-513 LKVRLTNLESEI
+513 LAGRLTELETLVFEA
-525 HELAGEA
+525 AGES

-544 LFERLELPVMKKTKT
+544 LFEKLELPAFKKTKT
-559 GYSTAAEVLERL
+559 GYSTAADVLEKLRPL
-571 SPFHPII
+571 HPVIDH
-578 EKIMLYRE
+578 IMLYRE
-586 LGKLQST
+586 LQKLQST
-593 YVEGLQKVVKEDG
+593 YVEGLQKVIKEDG

-632 PIRLEEGRKIRKA
+632 PIRIEEGRKIRKA

-650 PGWSLYA
+650 AGWSLYA

-670 MSKDETL
+670 MSQDQTL
-677 VDAFRHGADIH
+677 VDAFLHDEDIH
-688 TRTASNVFGVPQEEV
+688 TQTASSVFGVEPEDV
-703 TSAMRRQAKAVNFGI
+703 TGNMRRQAKAVNFGI

-750 QIKEFM
+750 QIKQFM
-756 DTAIEKARANG
+756 DTAIETARANG

-816 VHAALQEAG
+816 VHAALKASN
-825 LQSRLLLQVHDELIF
+825 LKARLLLQVHDELIF
-840 EGPDEELDQLKSL
+840 EAPDEELDALQAL
-853 VKKAMEETVELSVP
+853 VKQAMEQTVELSVP
-867 LRVDGDAGK
+867 LRVDGGAGHT
-876 SWFETK
+876 WYETK

>member
-1 MCAKWYNENRKN
+1 
-13 VKGEPM
+13 M
-19 MEKKL
+19 MENKL

-61 LKLLEEEKPTHM
+61 LKLLEEEQPTHM
-73 LVAFDASKETFR
+73 LVAFDASSETFR

-123 LDRYEADDLIGTL
+123 LHRYEADDLIGTL
-136 AQTMPADK
+136 ARTMPTN
-144 VRVVTG
+144 RTRIVTG

-157 VTSRID
+157 VTD
-163 VLITK
+163 KVEVLITK

-182 AEIYG
+182 AETYG

-203 KSDNIPGVPG
+203 KSDNIPGIPG

-223 ASYGSVEGVYE
+223 SAYGSVEGLYE
-234 HVDELKGKQKEKIV
+234 HVEDLKGKQKEKVIA
-248 ENEHLAR
+248 NEELAR
-255 LSKELATIKCDV
+255 LSKELATIKVDV
-267 PIEATLDDLEIADVD
+267 PLETTLDDLQIRDVD
-282 TQVPYSLFQSLG
+282 TQIPYSLFQSLG
-294 FKSLTNKFAPVVKEE
+294 FKSLTNRFAPVVKEE
-309 DKEEL
+309 DKEQL
-314 NVKTV
+314 NVV
-319 TSMPDITDAVLIV
+319 TITSLPKDVTDAVLIA
-332 EQLREDYMEEDIVG
+332 EQLREDYMEEDIIG
-346 IAMAIEDTIYVASPE
+346 FAIATPDTIYVAAPTLVE
-361 LIKDP
+361 DP
-366 AFKAWIESD
+366 AFRQWIESEHR
-375 AKKICLDAK
+375 KICLDAK
-384 QAAFALRKHGMLL
+384 QVAFALRKHGLTL
-397 NSYEDLLLAGYLL
+397 NGYEDLLLAGYLL
-410 NLSGGTTLDSIAGH
+410 NLSGGTTLASIAGH

-431 EESVFGKG
+431 EEAVLGKG
-439 AKRAVPSDDLLHAYL
+439 AKRLAPEDEALHPYL
-454 AEKARMVERLFPKV
+454 AEKARMVELLFPKV
-468 VEELKANQQLELYET
+468 REELKANQQYELYET

-493 DMEWLGIKVDVSTLQ
+493 EMEWTGIRVDVATLQ
-508 EMQED
+508 EMQAD
-513 LKVRLTNLESEI
+513 LAGRLTELETLVFEA
-525 HELAGEA
+525 AGES

-544 LFERLELPVMKKTKT
+544 LFEKLELPAFKKTKT
-559 GYSTAAEVLERL
+559 GYSTAADVLEKLRPL
-571 SPFHPII
+571 HPVIDH
-578 EKIMLYRE
+578 IMLYRE
-586 LGKLQST
+586 LQKLQST
-593 YVEGLQKVVKEDG
+593 YVEGLQKVIKEDG

-632 PIRLEEGRKIRKA
+632 PIRIEEGRKIRKA
-645 FVPSE
+645 FVPSQT
-650 PGWSLYA
+650 GWSLYA

-670 MSKDETL
+670 MSQDQTL
-677 VDAFRHGADIH
+677 VDAFLHDEDIH
-688 TRTASNVFGVPQEEV
+688 TQTASSVFGVETEDV
-703 TSAMRRQAKAVNFGI
+703 TGNMRRQAKAVNFGI

-750 QIKEFM
+750 QIKQFM
-756 DTAIEKARANG
+756 DTAIETARANG

-816 VHAALQEAG
+816 VHAALKASN
-825 LQSRLLLQVHDELIF
+825 LKARLLLQVHDELIF
-840 EGPDEELDQLKSL
+840 EAPDEELDALQAL
-853 VKKAMEETVELSVP
+853 VKQAMEQTVELSVP
-867 LRVDGDAGK
+867 LRVDGGAGHT
-876 SWFETK
+876 WYETK

>member
-1 MCAKWYNENRKN
+1 MEN
-13 VKGEPM
+13 
-19 MEKKL
+19 KL

-61 LKLLEEEKPTHM
+61 LKLLEEEQPTHM
-73 LVAFDASKETFR
+73 LVAFDASSETFR

-123 LDRYEADDLIGTL
+123 LHRYEADDLIGTL
-136 AQTMPADK
+136 ARTMPAD
-144 VRVVTG
+144 RTRIVTG

-157 VTSRID
+157 VTD
-163 VLITK
+163 QVEVLITK

-173 VQCMTEELF
+173 VQCMTEDLF
-182 AEIYG
+182 AETYG

-203 KSDNIPGVPG
+203 KSDNIPGIPG
-213 IGEKTAVKLI
+213 IGEKTAIKLI
-223 ASYGSVEGVYE
+223 SAYGSVEGLYE
-234 HVDELKGKQKEKIV
+234 HVEDLKGKQKEKVIA
-248 ENEHLAR
+248 NEELAR
-255 LSKELATIKCDV
+255 LSKELATIKLDV
-267 PIEATLDDLEIADVD
+267 PLDVTLPDLQISDVD

-294 FKSLTNKFAPVVKEE
+294 FKSLTNRFAPVVKEE
-309 DKEEL
+309 DKEQL
-314 NVKTV
+314 NIET
-319 TSMPDITDAVLIV
+319 ITTLPSDVQDAVLVV
-332 EQLREDYMEEDIVG
+332 EQLREDYMEEDIIG
-346 IAMAIEDTIYVASPE
+346 FSIATPNQIYVASRE
-361 LIKDP
+361 LVEDP
-366 AFKAWIESD
+366 AFREWIESD
-375 AKKICLDAK
+375 HQKICLDAK
-384 QAAFALRKHGMLL
+384 QVAFALRKHGLKL
-397 NSYEDLLLAGYLL
+397 QAFDDLLLAGYLL
-410 NLSGGTTLDSIAGH
+410 NLSGGTTLASIAGH
-424 YALMAPN
+424 YAMMAPS
-431 EESVFGKG
+431 EEAVLGKG
-439 AKRAVPSDDLLHAYL
+439 AKRSVPTDELLHSYL
-454 AEKARMVERLFPKV
+454 AEKARMIERLFPKV
-468 VEELKANQQLELYET
+468 QEELKANQQFDLYET

-493 DMEWLGIKVDVSTLQ
+493 EMEWTGIRVDVATLQ
-508 EMQED
+508 EMQHD
-513 LKVRLTNLESEI
+513 LAGRLTDLE
-525 HELAGEA
+525 ELIYGQAGEA

-544 LFERLELPVMKKTKT
+544 LFEKLELPAFKKTKT
-559 GYSTAAEVLERL
+559 GYSTAADVLEKLRPL
-571 SPFHPII
+571 HPVIDH
-578 EKIMLYRE
+578 IMLYRE
-586 LGKLQST
+586 LQKLQST
-593 YVEGLQKVVKEDG
+593 YVEGLQKVIKEDG

-632 PIRLEEGRKIRKA
+632 PVRIEEGRKIRKA
-645 FVPSE
+645 FVPSQA
-650 PGWSLYA
+650 GWSLYA

-664 LRVMAD
+664 LRVMAH
-670 MSKDETL
+670 MSEDKTL
-677 VDAFRHGADIH
+677 VDAFLHDADIH
-688 TRTASNVFGVPQEEV
+688 TQTASSVFSVEPGDV
-703 TSAMRRQAKAVNFGI
+703 TGNMRRQAKAVNFGI

-729 NLNITRKEAQSFID
+729 NLNISRKEAQDFID

-750 QIKEFM
+750 QIKLFM
-756 DTAIEKARANG
+756 DAAIEKARANG

-816 VHAALQEAG
+816 VHAALEASP
-825 LQSRLLLQVHDELIF
+825 LKARLLLQVHDELIF
-840 EGPDEELDQLKSL
+840 EAPDEELDALKAL
-853 VKKAMEETVELSVP
+853 VKQAMEQTVELSVP
-867 LRVDGDAGK
+867 LRVDGDAGH
-876 SWFETK
+876 SWYETK

>member
-1 MCAKWYNENRKN
+1 MEN
-13 VKGEPM
+13 
-19 MEKKL
+19 KL

-61 LKLLEEEKPTHM
+61 LKLLEEEQPTHM
-73 LVAFDASKETFR
+73 LVAFDASSETFR

-123 LDRYEADDLIGTL
+123 LHRYEADDLIGTL
-136 AQTMPADK
+136 ARTMPAD
-144 VRVVTG
+144 RTRIVTG

-157 VTSRID
+157 VTD
-163 VLITK
+163 QVEVLITK

-173 VQCMTEELF
+173 VQCMTEDLF
-182 AEIYG
+182 AETYG

-203 KSDNIPGVPG
+203 KSDNIPGIPG
-213 IGEKTAVKLI
+213 IGEKTAIKLI
-223 ASYGSVEGVYE
+223 SAYGSVEGLYE
-234 HVDELKGKQKEKIV
+234 HVEDLKGKQKEKVIA
-248 ENEHLAR
+248 NEDLAR
-255 LSKELATIKCDV
+255 LSKELATIKLDV
-267 PIEATLDDLEIADVD
+267 PLDVTLPDLQISDVD

-294 FKSLTNKFAPVVKEE
+294 FKSLTNRFAPVIKEE
-309 DKEEL
+309 DKEQL
-314 NVKTV
+314 NVET
-319 TSMPDITDAVLIV
+319 ITTLPSDVQDAVLVV
-332 EQLREDYMEEDIVG
+332 EQLREDYMEEDIIG
-346 IAMAIEDTIYVASPE
+346 FSIATPNQIYVASRE
-361 LIKDP
+361 LVEDP
-366 AFKAWIESD
+366 AFREWIESD
-375 AKKICLDAK
+375 HQKICLDAK
-384 QAAFALRKHGMLL
+384 QAAFALRKHGLKL
-397 NSYEDLLLAGYLL
+397 QAFDDLLLAGYLL
-410 NLSGGTTLDSIAGH
+410 NLSGGTTLASIAGH
-424 YALMAPN
+424 YAMMAPS
-431 EESVFGKG
+431 EEAVLGKG
-439 AKRAVPSDDLLHAYL
+439 AKRSVPTDELLHPYL
-454 AEKARMVERLFPKV
+454 AEKARMIERLFPKV
-468 VEELKANQQLELYET
+468 QEELKANQQFELYET

-493 DMEWLGIKVDVSTLQ
+493 EMEWTGIRVDVATLQ
-508 EMQED
+508 EMQHD
-513 LKVRLTNLESEI
+513 LAGRLTDLE
-525 HELAGEA
+525 ELIYGQAGEA

-544 LFERLELPVMKKTKT
+544 LFEKLELPAFKKTKT
-559 GYSTAAEVLERL
+559 GYSTAADVLEKLRPL
-571 SPFHPII
+571 HPVINH
-578 EKIMLYRE
+578 IMLYRE
-586 LGKLQST
+586 LQKLQST
-593 YVEGLQKVVKEDG
+593 YVEGLQKVIKEDG

-632 PIRLEEGRKIRKA
+632 PVRIEEGRKIRKA
-645 FVPSE
+645 FVPSQA
-650 PGWSLYA
+650 GWSLYA

-664 LRVMAD
+664 LRVMAH
-670 MSKDETL
+670 MSEDKTL
-677 VDAFRHGADIH
+677 VDAFLHDADIH
-688 TRTASNVFGVPQEEV
+688 TQTASSVFSVDPGDV
-703 TSAMRRQAKAVNFGI
+703 TGNMRRQAKAVNFGI

-729 NLNITRKEAQSFID
+729 NLNISRKEAQDFID

-750 QIKEFM
+750 QIKLFM
-756 DTAIEKARANG
+756 DAAIEKARANG

-816 VHAALQEAG
+816 VHAALEASP
-825 LQSRLLLQVHDELIF
+825 LKARLLLQVHDELIF
-840 EGPDEELDQLKSL
+840 EAPDEELDALKAL
-853 VKKAMEETVELSVP
+853 VKQAMEQTVELSVP
-867 LRVDGDAGK
+867 LRVDGDAGH
-876 SWFETK
+876 SWYETK